1 MKTRISRRQFL
12 EKSTIGAVA
21 AAGQARLAAAVP
33 ERAPAPAKLPAGT
46 IIDTHTHF
54 YDPARPQ
61 GVPWPPKED
70 KLLYRTVL
78 PEHYRALPK
87 PQPVCGTVVVEASAW
102 VEDNQWVL
110 DLAAREP
117 FIVGLVGNLPVGQEG
132 FAGLL
137 EGFAVNVLFRGL
149 RVNAARLKEGL
160 GQAQFLGDLERLAA
174 KDLSLDVVGW
184 PELLPDTA
192 RLARA
197 IPGLRIVIDHLAGA
211 SIDGHA
217 PDARWRAGMRA
228 AAQHQNVHCKVSGLV
243 EGSGRADGAA
253 PRAVEFYRPVLEA
266 IWECFGP
273 ERLIYGS
280 NWPVSERFAPLA
292 AVQQLVADYFGAKGQ
307 AALERVF
314 WKNALAVYKWV
325 QRAP

>member
-1 MKTRISRRQFL
+1 MKTRRSRRQFL
-12 EKSTIGAVA
+12 RESAVGVA
-21 AAGQARLAAAVP
+21 AIASHACLGAAGTDAKSG
-33 ERAPAPAKLPAGT
+33 RAGPPAGA

-61 GVPWPPKED
+61 GAPWPPKED

-78 PEHYRALPK
+78 PEHYLALPK
-87 PQPVCGTVVVEASAW
+87 PQPVAGTVVVEASRW

-110 DLAAREP
+110 DLAAGEP

-132 FAGLL
+132 FAALL
-137 EGFAVNVLFRGL
+137 ERFAVNVLFRGL

-160 GQAQFLGDLERLAA
+160 GQAQFVDDLRRLAA
-174 KDLSLDVVGW
+174 KDLSLDVVGG

-192 RLARA
+192 RLAGA
-197 IPGLRIVIDHLAGA
+197 IPGLRIVIDHVAGVR
-211 SIDGHA
+211 IDGRA
-217 PDARWRAGMRA
+217 PDAQWLAGMRA
-228 AAQHQNVHCKVSGLV
+228 AAQRQNVHCKVSGLV
-243 EGSGRADGAA
+243 EGSGRADGTA
-253 PRAVEFYRPVLEA
+253 PRAAEFYRPVLEA
-266 IWECFGP
+266 IWESFGP

-292 AVQQLVADYFGAKGQ
+292 TVQQLVADCFGAKGQ